1 MISKLYN
8 LNKLKINQNISLK
21 QQIKAKIH
29 NINLEI
35 KDITNRLNTTSV
47 EKHGAIR
54 DFKLLSIHKDTL
66 KYKIKLFNMEKQKY
80 NNNIIK
86 YDGIITEYQKELE
99 KYDYLLKE
107 EKKQKLIDEQK
118 YEEEIASEYVQAR
131 FIRNMVR

>member
-29 NINLEI
+29 NIDLEI
-35 KDITNRLNTTSV
+35 KDITNSLNTTSV
-47 EKHGAIR
+47 EKYGAIR

-66 KYKIKLFNMEKQKY
+66 KHKIKLFNMEKQKC
-80 NNNIIK
+80 NNDIIK
-86 YDGIITEYQKELE
+86 YDAIITKYQKELE